1 MKKKTFTQPLNGFR
15 MGEKLR
21 KITVILSLIFICF
34 WTMANPPLA
43 SKQQIGMFM
52 NSKTCVVL
60 TDGSMNYN
68 ALIRD
73 AVEKHW
79 KATEYEFIN
88 YQEFEK
94 RRYETKYSF
103 LVLMKGTFDND
114 PGGISYNYLSLVMG
128 YAVNDVTK
136 MPELCSIPIS
146 YSDINIIEYG
156 YAIPSIIKF
165 MQKHAKKLEKKRF
178 LISFKGLK
186 YYNWPTVFKDKA
198 LLFNNDM
205 MAVNANS
212 VAKIEHVYPYYFKL
226 LATSEIDKEVASKP
240 IKTLFNFHVG
250 PTENAA
256 AGRCFDMIFDVEGNL
271 YYYNYRKIT
280 NDNPDGFNR
289 RDLYHIR

>member
-1 MKKKTFTQPLNGFR
+1 MKRKTLAKSISGFMMDEISKR
-15 MGEKLR
+15 
-21 KITVILSLIFICF
+21 ITLILSLIFICF

-52 NSKTCVVL
+52 NSKTCIVL
-60 TDGSMNYN
+60 VDGNLNYN
-68 ALIRD
+68 AIIRD

-79 KATEYEFIN
+79 TATEYEFIN

-94 RRYETKYSF
+94 RRYDTKYSF

-178 LISFKGLK
+178 LISVRGLH
-186 YYNWPTVFKDKA
+186 YYNHKSVFKDKV
-198 LLFNNDM
+198 LLFNFDM
-205 MAVNANS
+205 MSLNANS
-212 VAKIEHVYPYYFKL
+212 IPKIKRVYPFHFRL
-226 LATSEIDKEVASKP
+226 LSTSEIETELASNP
-240 IKTLFNFHVG
+240 PNTLFNFHVG
-250 PTENAA
+250 PTESTG
-256 AGRCFDMIFDVEGNL
+256 AGKCFEMIFDAEGNL
-271 YYYNYRKIT
+271 YYYHYRKIT
-280 NDNPDGFNR
+280 NENKDGFNR
-289 RDLYHIR
+289 KDLFHIR